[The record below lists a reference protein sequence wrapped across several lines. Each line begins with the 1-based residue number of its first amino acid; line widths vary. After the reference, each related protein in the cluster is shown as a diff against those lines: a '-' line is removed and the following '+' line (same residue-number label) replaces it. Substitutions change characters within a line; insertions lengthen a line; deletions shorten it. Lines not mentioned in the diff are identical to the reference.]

1 MPTPDKDG
9 QNIPQVSVKL
19 SLGMCYKGEG
29 SPFSE
34 SLFLPGSALRRGLA
48 AWTRLFCES
57 GRAGTGVQVSCWPP
71 GAPPW
76 HTLPP
81 WPSENL
87 LQEQRLVLPPCW
99 RIGVSRQH
107 SERNSGLLQTPGL
120 TSDGGQEASTSKPLA
135 HFSPAGPG
143 SLTAPSGKPLQQL
156 QQHAWR

>member
-87 LQEQRLVLPPCW
+87 LQEQRLVLPP
-99 RIGVSRQH
+99 
-107 SERNSGLLQTPGL
+107 LLEAR
-120 TSDGGQEASTSKPLA
+120 GQQAALREKLGA
-135 HFSPAGPG
+135 PAD
-143 SLTAPSGKPLQQL
+143 
-156 QQHAWR
+156 AWLNL

>member
-1 MPTPDKDG
+1 MLSCHWVCAIKERDHP
-9 QNIPQVSVKL
+9 
-19 SLGMCYKGEG
+19 SLGVYSSQELLWSG
-29 SPFSE
+29 
-34 SLFLPGSALRRGLA
+34 GLA

-99 RIGVSRQH
+99 RLGVSRQH

-135 HFSPAGPG
+135 HFSPAEPG